1 MSLLG
6 ELDFLFS
13 FLCFQRLHGPACRIL
28 VPLLGIDRAPPAVK
42 VTSRNHQTPRGSPE
56 SWSCSKVLMSFWP
69 DALSLSSWSICNR
82 NMEFNTIDWEQLLN
96 CDVCS

>member
-1 MSLLG
+1 MSLG

-13 FLCFQRLHGPACRIL
+13 FHSFERLHGPACRIL
-28 VPLLGIDRAPPAVK
+28 VPPLGIDRAPPAVK
-42 VTSRNHQTPRGSPE
+42 ATSGNHWTPREVLRAGV
-56 SWSCSKVLMSFWP
+56 CSKVLMSFWP
-69 DALSLSSWSICNR
+69 GALSLSSWPICNR